1 MPNKAKDKIEEIL
14 KVLKNGKSSKS
25 SEKVAAKKVATKSG
39 AQKKVKKSNSK
50 NVKSK
55 VDDKKEQKSSAT
67 KNVAKKDSA
76 VKVPSKK
83 TVSEKTTAKKT
94 ATKKASAKS
103 KATVKSVTKKVS
115 TANVVAK
122 KSANTKKSTS
132 VKKPITKSKAT
143 VKSTTKKAEPT
154 KTLAKSK
161 TSTKKATAKNEV
173 ASNTTAKKTPAKK
186 ATSTKKANTVKKAT
200 SAKKPITKSKTATK
214 KANKKTSSRK
224 TQAKNLNIEEYY
236 DLPNKYEQT
245 IVKILAQT
253 PTILFVYWEISSKDR
268 NKFIKEY
275 GENFFNETSPYLIVI
290 NKDKNYQFEVEIND
304 YANSW
309 YLHIPDS
316 DCKYEVILSRKNKN
330 SQILPQNS
338 ITIIS
343 SNQIETPNDHILFE
357 KLGKTIFF
365 KDVKSGYV
373 QSKDISSF
381 AFMHNIGRIYNI
393 YDLYKEIYK
402 NELNGDE
409 LGIKLSSS
417 QFSSNFK

>member
-1 MPNKAKDKIEEIL
+1 MFYTNVEDKMPRKAKDKIEDEKQVIS
-14 KVLKNGKSSKS
+14 KKSGIKS
-25 SEKVAAKKVATKSG
+25 TKKVATKKVATKSD
-39 AQKKVKKSNSK
+39 APKKEKKSN
-50 NVKSK
+50 
-55 VDDKKEQKSSAT
+55 
-67 KNVAKKDSA
+67 AKKA
-76 VKVPSKK
+76 TAKK
-83 TVSEKTTAKKT
+83 ATTAK
-94 ATKKASAKS
+94 
-103 KATVKSVTKKVS
+103 
-115 TANVVAK
+115 
-122 KSANTKKSTS
+122 
-132 VKKPITKSKAT
+132 
-143 VKSTTKKAEPT
+143 
-154 KTLAKSK
+154 
-161 TSTKKATAKNEV
+161 STKKATAKKSV
-173 ASNTTAKKTPAKK
+173 
-186 ATSTKKANTVKKAT
+186 VKKV
-200 SAKKPITKSKTATK
+200 
-214 KANKKTSSRK
+214 
-224 TQAKNLNIEEYY
+224 NIEEYY

-253 PTILFVYWEISSKDR
+253 PTILFVYWEVSSKDK

-275 GENFFNETSPYLIVI
+275 GENFFNETSPYLVII
-290 NKDKNYQFEVEIND
+290 NKDKNYQFEVEVND

-316 DCKYEVILSRKNKN
+316 DCNYEVVLIRKNKN

-338 ITIIS
+338 ITIMS
-343 SNQIETPNDHILFE
+343 SNEIETPNDHILFE

-365 KDVKSGYV
+365 KNVKNGYV

>member
-76 VKVPSKK
+76 EKVPSKK

-103 KATVKSVTKKVS
+103 KATVKS
-115 TANVVAK
+115 
-122 KSANTKKSTS
+122 
-132 VKKPITKSKAT
+132 
-143 VKSTTKKAEPT
+143 TTKKAEST

-200 SAKKPITKSKTATK
+200 SAKKTATK
-214 KANKKTSSRK
+214 KATKKTSSRK

>member
-25 SEKVAAKKVATKSG
+25 SEKVATKKVATKSD

-76 VKVPSKK
+76 EKVPSKK

-103 KATVKSVTKKVS
+103 TAAVKSTTKKAS

-122 KSANTKKSTS
+122 KSANTKKSAS
-132 VKKPITKSKAT
+132 AKKPA
-143 VKSTTKKAEPT
+143 
-154 KTLAKSK
+154 AKSK
-161 TSTKKATAKNEV
+161 TATKKATAKNEV
-173 ASNTTAKKTPAKK
+173 ASNATAKKAPAKK
-186 ATSTKKANTVKKAT
+186 ATSTKKANT
-200 SAKKPITKSKTATK
+200 AKKTATK
-214 KANKKTSSRK
+214 KATKKTSSRK
-224 TQAKNLNIEEYY
+224 TQAKKLNIEEYY

>member
-76 VKVPSKK
+76 EKVPSKK

-103 KATVKSVTKKVS
+103 KATVKS
-115 TANVVAK
+115 
-122 KSANTKKSTS
+122 
-132 VKKPITKSKAT
+132 
-143 VKSTTKKAEPT
+143 TTKKAEST

-173 ASNTTAKKTPAKK
+173 ASNTIAKKAPAKK

-200 SAKKPITKSKTATK
+200 STKKATTAKKSTSAKKTATK
-214 KANKKTSSRK
+214 KATKKTSSRK

-253 PTILFVYWEISSKDR
+253 PTILFVYWDISSKDR